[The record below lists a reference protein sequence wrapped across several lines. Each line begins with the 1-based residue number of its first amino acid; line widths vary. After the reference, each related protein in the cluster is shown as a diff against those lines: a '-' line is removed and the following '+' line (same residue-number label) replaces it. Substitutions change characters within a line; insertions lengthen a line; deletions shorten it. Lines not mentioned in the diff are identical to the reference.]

1 MGEHEAYAR
10 GHELLQNLV
19 RGDAALGLVADLET
33 HQRTMTT
40 CLWQAAEAGVAAAF
54 RDLSDCYAARL
65 VPLGAFDGVGPE
77 SAESKRWSEQA
88 LVFVDPEPSR
98 ELTLRCL
105 AEALRL
111 GDRTA
116 LRSLVRWSHD
126 SGAENKKHV
135 LRLLLEQKEP
145 TPAELHQLGLLQHWL
160 GDAEG
165 SAKTHERAAELG
177 NADAQFELYV
187 FYAQGIGVQPNAK
200 SANHWLQRAAEGGQS
215 RALYNLGAAF
225 ATGTSGER
233 DLERAADFYRR
244 AAEQGNGRA
253 AANIAVMVL
262 SGELDGP
269 DEEAIRMLDWADD
282 LGFPSREML
291 DAVGLDDPRETSS

>member
-1 MGEHEAYAR
+1 MVDPYLR

-19 RGDAALGLVADLET
+19 RGDAVVGLVSDVEE
-33 HQRTMTT
+33 HQRAMLS

-54 RDLSDCYAARL
+54 RDLSDCYASRL
-65 VPLGAFDGVGPE
+65 VPLGAFDGVGAE
-77 SAESKRWSEQA
+77 SAASKQWSEQA
-88 LVFVDPEPSR
+88 LVFLDPEPAR

-111 GDRTA
+111 GDRSA

-126 SGAENKKHV
+126 STAENKKHV
-135 LRLLLEQKEP
+135 LRLLLEQPAP
-145 TPAELHQLGLLQHWL
+145 TPEELYQLGLLQHWL

-187 FYAQGIGVQPNAK
+187 YFAQGIGVQPNAK
-200 SANHWLQRAAEGGQS
+200 SANHWLERAAAAGQS
-215 RALYNLGAAF
+215 RALYNLGAAL

-233 DLERAADFYRR
+233 NLERAADFYRR

-269 DEEAIRMLDWADD
+269 DEEAIRMLNWADD

-291 DAVGLDDPRETSS
+291 EAVGLDDPREASARF